1 MKSFVWFALVA
12 TLCGCSSI
20 SDRNSLTMPLAL
32 VNVTSA
38 PLSGDF
44 RPVANV
50 EELKC
55 GVSDEEFYFCWPY
68 PPISVSVD
76 DMTIQSAMKNGGIK
90 EVYFADYEQKH
101 YLIISFYKV
110 RVYGR

>member
-1 MKSFVWFALVA
+1 MKSFVWFAFVA
-12 TLCGCSSI
+12 TLCGCASI

-32 VNVTSA
+32 VNITSA

-44 RPVANV
+44 NSVANID
-50 EELKC
+50 ELKC
-55 GVSDEEFYFCWPY
+55 GVSDEEWYFSWPY
-68 PPISVSVD
+68 PPITVSLD

-90 EVYFADYEQKH
+90 EVCFADYEQKH
-101 YLIISFYKV
+101 YVIVSFYKV

>member
-1 MKSFVWFALVA
+1 MKSFVWFALFA

-38 PLSGDF
+38 PLSGNF
-44 RPVANV
+44 TPVENIDA
-50 EELKC
+50 LKC
-55 GVSDEEFYFCWPY
+55 GVSDEGWYFIWPY
-68 PPISVSVD
+68 PPISVSLD

-101 YLIISFYKV
+101 YALISFYKV
-110 RVYGR
+110 RVYGK